1 VRFLLDQDVYALTA
15 RFLRELGHDLVTA
28 AELGLARAAD
38 TVLLARAVQ
47 ESRIFVTR
55 DKDFGGLV
63 FVERLGKGVVYLRIT
78 PSTVQ
83 NHPRA
88 IETRPSNAHRIR
100 PTPCRWGEHP
110 RTPKTAATPAHKR
123 D

>member
-1 VRFLLDQDVYALTA
+1 MRFLLDQDVYALTA
-15 RFLRELGHDLVTA
+15 RFLRELGHDIVTA
-28 AELGLARAAD
+28 AELGLSRAAD
-38 TVLLARAVQ
+38 IALLAHTAD

-83 NHPRA
+83 TTHA
-88 IETRPSNAHRIR
+88 ELS
-100 PTPCRWGEHP
+100 
-110 RTPKTAATPAHKR
+110 
-123 D
+123 